1 MRNEAKSIVM
11 HTIAGI
17 VMGGTTSMIDTVGGN
32 VLVIIGLTVLLLL
45 RKVTLVVFKPE
56 EKNFWMANGFMQYLF
71 TWLAVA
77 IIVLN
82 A

>member
-1 MRNEAKSIVM
+1 MRNEAKSILM

-17 VMGGTTSMIDTVGGN
+17 VMGSTTSMIDTVGGN

-45 RKVTLVVFKPE
+45 RKVTLTVFKPE

-71 TWLAVA
+71 TWLAVT

>member
-1 MRNEAKSIVM
+1 MRNEAKSILM

-17 VMGGTTSMIDTVGGN
+17 VMGSMTNMSASLGGN

-45 RKVTLVVFKPE
+45 RKITLVVFKPE

-77 IIVLN
+77 VIVLN

>member
-1 MRNEAKSIVM
+1 MRNEAKSILM

-17 VMGGTTSMIDTVGGN
+17 VTGSMTNMSASLGGH

-45 RKVTLVVFKPE
+45 RKITLVVFKPE

-77 IIVLN
+77 VIVLN

>member
-1 MRNEAKSIVM
+1 MGSMANISPSI
-11 HTIAGI
+11 
-17 VMGGTTSMIDTVGGN
+17 GGN
-32 VLVIIGLTVLLLL
+32 VLVIIGLTVLLIL
-45 RKVTLVVFKPE
+45 RKITLVVFKPE

-71 TWLAVA
+71 TWLAVT